1 MQEGDEK
8 SCSNTYQIASDKF
21 RLILDM
27 SSLTNMS
34 GNDNL
39 WYQVTCMAYL
49 SEEVAAT
56 YVMQHSITRA
66 LVAKT
71 DIIEVRI

>member
-1 MQEGDEK
+1 
-8 SCSNTYQIASDKF
+8 
-21 RLILDM
+21 M

-71 DIIEVRI
+71 DIIEVRIYDSLKD